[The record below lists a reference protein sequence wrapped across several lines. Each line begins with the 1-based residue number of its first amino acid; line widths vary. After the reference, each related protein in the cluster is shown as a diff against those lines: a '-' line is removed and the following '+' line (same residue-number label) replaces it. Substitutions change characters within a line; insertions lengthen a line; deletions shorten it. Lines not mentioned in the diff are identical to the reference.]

1 MAEVR
6 LYDSTICRLCAE
18 DNGNGELLYMGD
30 GDDPDLSSMVNRYL
44 PLKIHDDGKLP
55 RTICPGCNIQLE
67 ATIQFFELLVDG
79 QRKIREMWKHQVEQQ
94 RKAERERL
102 RAEKENTEIRSE
114 TLHLDNISRYN
125 EEDQFE
131 QQIIIKIMP
140 DGSMY
145 AVDHEMSLQ
154 MEGLNKPKRKRGRP
168 PKSQTENIS
177 MELTKGEVLEGVSQE
192 EEDKH
197 EEEADEIDG
206 DGRRRRKRK
215 VPKRYMEAVQ
225 GKELERIYKEE
236 GVIDE
241 EDDDEQDTFE
251 DSEEQLNMSVPDSH
265 EEIIGHLESE
275 EGKDLGELVIV
286 NRGRGR
292 GRPKLRRRRNKFT
305 CQLCGRGFL
314 QRSRYIVH
322 KSFHKGIKYEC
333 SECKKLFTNKE
344 NLGLHQKATHHI
356 GNDINQEFEHIVQD
370 SSLESKRH
378 LSGEDN
384 ISNVID
390 HVLTEE
396 QHTNKFSNN
405 SSDYQKN
412 FSCEQCKK
420 LFETKEAYELH
431 VKVVHDHDKLFICT
445 ICNKNFTQQTALKH
459 HMSIH
464 ERHKLEKEYPCD
476 ICGKVLNHPSSV
488 VYHKEAE
495 HNNGRRFVCN
505 KCGKSFKHKQLLQR
519 HQLVHSDDRPYIC
532 KSCNASFKTKAN
544 LINHQSTHT
553 GEKKYFCEI
562 CGQQFAHKTSLTL
575 HYRWHTGHK
584 PYTCEVCHKS
594 FSQNGNLQEH
604 MRIHTG
610 EKPYCCDYC
619 GRKFTTSSQFKLHV
633 KRHTGERP
641 WKCEFC
647 AKCFLHKDTWK
658 CHVRRHKGERPFQCA
673 HCNRGFTEQWA
684 LKKHLRLHTGE
695 KPYSCDVCGKA
706 FADCSN
712 LTKHKKV
719 HRETKLSTINE
730 IEGSPIGEVWQ
741 ILPSSQESDEQSL
754 TDQMAQVIAT
764 DDTSGDGIQQI
775 IYVSYQDPDDPN
787 QSRTLHFVD
796 AGMMRNKEEKTNVNQ
811 SLSHLNVNNDGML
824 SNPDHDTGNSNSNE
838 RINVELSE
846 SDLQLQI
853 TDEEGNPIPLSI
865 QDARQLLSQSQFV
878 NQLSDGQE
886 IRVHP
891 GVIQDELTTPLS
903 VHVNQNSDIK
913 DVNISNTVDAKVKN
927 ISTVQTD
934 AEAIVKALQ
943 DEDTDANAVATINQM
958 EESEQSGI
966 AENEQAIEFT
976 TQDGQKV
983 RLVTSYHVDPM
994 QLASEYLTIV

>member
-1 MAEVR
+1 
-6 LYDSTICRLCAE
+6 
-18 DNGNGELLYMGD
+18 
-30 GDDPDLSSMVNRYL
+30 
-44 PLKIHDDGKLP
+44 
-55 RTICPGCNIQLE
+55 
-67 ATIQFFELLVDG
+67 
-79 QRKIREMWKHQVEQQ
+79 MWKHQVEQQ

-102 RAEKENTEIRSE
+102 RAEKETDVMAETSELDYVSRSN
-114 TLHLDNISRYN
+114 D
-125 EEDQFE
+125 EDQFE

-145 AVDHEMSLQ
+145 AAEHEMSLQ

-168 PKSQTENIS
+168 PKSHTENMS
-177 MELTKGEVLEGVSQE
+177 VELSKGEVIEGISQE
-192 EEDKH
+192 EEDKQ
-197 EEEADEIDG
+197 EEEMDEIDG

-241 EDDDEQDTFE
+241 EDDDEPDTFE
-251 DSEEQLNMSVPDSH
+251 DSEEQLNISVPDSQ

-292 GRPKLRRRRNKFT
+292 GRPKLRRRKNKFT

-322 KSFHKGIKYEC
+322 KSFHKGIRYEC

-344 NLGLHQKATHHI
+344 NLELHQKTTHHT
-356 GNDINQEFEHIVQD
+356 GNGVYQNLEHIQESDV
-370 SSLESKRH
+370 ESKRQVPE
-378 LSGEDN
+378 EDQV
-384 ISNVID
+384 SNV
-390 HVLTEE
+390 LEPTLSEE
-396 QHTNKFSNN
+396 QDMSKFSNN
-405 SSDYQKN
+405 SDSQKS
-412 FSCEQCKK
+412 FSCEQCDK
-420 LFETKEAYELH
+420 LFETKQAYDLH
-431 VKVVHDHDKLFICT
+431 LKMAHERDKLFVCT
-445 ICNKNFTQQTALKH
+445 ICSKSFSQQTALKA

-464 ERHKLEKEYPCD
+464 EKQKLEKEYPCD
-476 ICGKVLNHPSSV
+476 ICGKILNHPSSV

-695 KPYSCDVCGKA
+695 KPYSCDVCGKT

-719 HRETKLSTINE
+719 HRETKVSAIGE

-741 ILPSSQESDEQSL
+741 ILPSSQESDEHSL
-754 TDQMAQVIAT
+754 TDQMAQVITT

-796 AGMMRNKEEKTNVNQ
+796 AGIMRNKEEKTNTNEA
-811 SLSHLNVNNDGML
+811 LSHLNVENNEIL
-824 SNPDHDTGNSNSNE
+824 SESAHTNGNNNSTD

-878 NQLSDGQE
+878 NQLNDGQE
-886 IRVHP
+886 IRIHP
-891 GVIQDELTTPLS
+891 GTIPDDLATPLGM
-903 VHVNQNSDIK
+903 HVNQNSDAK
-913 DVNISNTVDAKVKN
+913 DVDISNAIEPKVKN
-927 ISTVQTD
+927 ISTIQTD
-934 AEAIVKALQ
+934 AEAIVKTLE
-943 DEDTDANAVATINQM
+943 DEDTDVNAVATINQM
-958 EESEQSGI
+958 EESEQPGI
-966 AENEQAIEFT
+966 TDNEQAIEFT

-983 RLVTSYHVDPM
+983 RLVASYHVDPM
-994 QLASEYLTIV
+994 HLASEYLTIV